1 MRYILKNGKSLLSEL
16 LRIFKGEKRTKI
28 YARYVAV
35 VHLSKRNPSK
45 SLESILR
52 RYLTPN
58 CKQII
63 DKYWEELKDLK
74 PKEIRT
80 KELLKEYGINPSKK
94 NVNKLLMM
102 KQNHKI
108 NNMQAIE
115 VLKIQNRIKIKLS
128 QNKFKN
134 RF

>member
-1 MRYILKNGKSLLSEL
+1 MRHNLKNGKSLLSEL

-35 VHLSKRNPSK
+35 VNLSKRNPNK
-45 SLESILR
+45 SLDSILR

-63 DKYWEELKDLK
+63 SKYWDKLKDLQ

-80 KELLKEYGINPSKK
+80 KELLKEYGINPKQK
-94 NVNKLLMM
+94 NVNKLFMI
-102 KQNHKI
+102 KQNYKL
-108 NNMQAIE
+108 NNIQAIE
-115 VLKIQNRIKIKLS
+115 VLKIQNRIKIELGKNKLK
-128 QNKFKN
+128 NKF
-134 RF
+134 